1 MKGVDECGLT
11 LVELLVSTVIALI
24 VLAGLLVSF
33 QSQYG
38 EYKYQNKRVDAAQ
51 DMEFALSF
59 IAADLQAALVR
70 GAVGVTDP
78 NPVENNNFT
87 GAAAT
92 SSLTFWVWDT
102 AEAAADLYSE
112 VVQRKYQYVYNATE
126 GRMILGYDRAIATKD
141 PGGTINTA
149 GFADTSSWL
158 SNEVMPNV
166 TFFKVFKDDIG
177 LKAGKNERDPL
188 VYPLKNFPDMPEP
201 LAPRVIAPA
210 GMGDLGNPPA
220 TFTVPSYT
228 ILIEVAVD
236 AGYKNGSFFNVKG
249 DDVRIV
255 NNVQGKIDKRKRLW
269 RYVQVQPR
277 STDQ

>member
-24 VLAGLLVSF
+24 ILAGLLVSF

-59 IAADLQAALVR
+59 IASDLQAALVR
-70 GAVGVTDP
+70 GAVGVIDP
-78 NPVENNNFT
+78 NPVENNNFA
-87 GAAAT
+87 GAAVT

-112 VVQRKYQYVYNATE
+112 VVQRKYQYVYHAGE
-126 GRMILGYDRAIATKD
+126 QRMLLGYDRAIATKD

-158 SNEVMPNV
+158 NSEVMPNV
-166 TFFKVFKDDIG
+166 TFFKVFKDDVD
-177 LKAGKNERDPL
+177 LPSRAGFTGVP
-188 VYPLKNFPDMPEP
+188 VP
-201 LAPRVIAPA
+201 LAARVIAPA
-210 GMGDLGNPPA
+210 GMGDLSNPPT

-255 NNVQGKIDKRKRLW
+255 NNAQGKIDKRKRLW